1 MSFQAKTMYPLA
13 QPADV
18 SLSITKLLTCL
29 QPLQEVTGNMQTRQ
43 IALPRNMPRVGKYNT
58 HKNKIKRK
66 TEKNIF
72 VQYKRRKRDIWS
84 KRKEI

>member
-1 MSFQAKTMYPLA
+1 MYSLA
-13 QPADV
+13 QPDV
-18 SLSITKLLTCL
+18 SLSITKLLICL

-43 IALPRNMPRVGKYNT
+43 IALPRNMVGKYNT

-72 VQYKRRKRDIWS
+72 VQHKRRKREIWS